1 MNIDAILTGLLSNI
15 SKGKKS
21 FLSALITS
29 SQNVK
34 GTIWL
39 TGPNMQPH
47 KFSKSYE
54 INWTF
59 SIRYYH
65 T

>member
-39 TGPNMQPH
+39 TGPNMQLH
-47 KFSKSYE
+47 RFSKNYE

-59 SIRYYH
+59 SIR
-65 T
+65 